1 MAMGKNNNKSKS
13 IKIDNRLVNEIEV
26 LCELL
31 HTNFSTRVKELLV
44 DWQIDKLDELKR
56 KAPDLYQIYLDRTK
70 Q

>member
-1 MAMGKNNNKSKS
+1 MAKLKIKSKS
-13 IKIDNRLVNEIEV
+13 IKIDTKLANEIEI

-44 DWQIDKLDELKR
+44 DWQIDKLDQLKS
-56 KAPDLYQIYLDRTK
+56 KAPRLYQIYLDRIN

>member
-1 MAMGKNNNKSKS
+1 MDKFNNKSKS
-13 IKIDNRLVNEIEV
+13 IKIDNTLVKEIEV

-56 KAPDLYQIYLDRTK
+56 KAPEIYKAYLEKTK
-70 Q
+70 L